1 MHSFS
6 IVFLLRKGSRKAKR
20 QILSPAAGTNDLAL
34 RPQFYL
40 ILRSTSTQVRL
51 VTGQSLDKRHDIQY
65 IKCTTLTNGPFIA
78 RWIGRSGSP
87 PKRKTECM
95 PKIVDEQMREATRNR
110 IVRVAASEFA
120 RLGFDQAN
128 INVIA
133 EQAGIGKGTIY
144 LYFESKRD
152 LFLSM
157 LRSIAQEQLAA
168 IRQAI
173 AVEGTIRQR
182 LERLF
187 RAFAHLAAVESDSFN
202 VYMSALY
209 GVNRA
214 FQSEATGLLRD
225 YVAVIALMLEQG
237 QARGEIRSHNV

>member
-1 MHSFS
+1 
-6 IVFLLRKGSRKAKR
+6 
-20 QILSPAAGTNDLAL
+20 
-34 RPQFYL
+34 
-40 ILRSTSTQVRL
+40 
-51 VTGQSLDKRHDIQY
+51 
-65 IKCTTLTNGPFIA
+65 
-78 RWIGRSGSP
+78 
-87 PKRKTECM
+87 M
-95 PKIVDEQMREATRNR
+95 PKIVDEQMREATRHR
-110 IVRVAASEFA
+110 IMREAASEFA

-133 EQAGIGKGTIY
+133 EQSGIGKGTIY

-168 IRQAI
+168 IRVAI
-173 AVEGTIRQR
+173 AAEGTIRQR

-187 RAFAHLAAVESDSFN
+187 HAFAHLAVEESDSFN

-225 YVAVIALMLEQG
+225 YVAVIALLLEQS
-237 QARGEIRSHNV
+237 QAREEIQSHNVEATALMVLSLTESYVLSARVLGQSEQAIAQQARHCADLILHGIGTALS